1 MRRLIKRWVSDVLA
15 YLRRLRFRDRRR
27 APRKEGRFEA
37 PHRQL
42 VSRLLLSF
50 RAYRLY
56 LPAAASRGDRLPLLV
71 MLHGCRQ
78 DAQIFAEGTR
88 MNQLAD
94 RHDFIVLYPEQ
105 SRTANP
111 LGCWNWFQPAVL
123 KGAGE
128 AAAIVRIM
136 RKVAKTYP
144 VDTTRVY
151 VAGMSAGGAM
161 ASVLA
166 NCHGTLFAACA
177 IHSGLKYG
185 AAASP
190 SAALAAMRDGAPGS
204 AWELPRRAALV
215 PTLVIHGDRDQTVDP
230 VNAGQIIEQ
239 ARLAAANGAPA
250 QALVE
255 SPTRRFTSARRPYM
269 QRDYARDG
277 KVVLRLIA
285 VEGLDH
291 AWSGGDGRH
300 PFNDPQGPDASRL
313 VWDFV
318 KDFRR
323 LPDGTS
329 AGARAWRFSLSAIWD
344 RLRRR
349 A

>member
-1 MRRLIKRWVSDVLA
+1 MWRAIKRWTSNVRA
-15 YLRRLRFRDRRR
+15 WLRRLRIRDRRR
-27 APRKEGRFEA
+27 APRGRFEA
-37 PHRQL
+37 PRRQL
-42 VSRLLLSF
+42 VSRLLLTF

-71 MLHGCRQ
+71 MLHGCKQ
-78 DAQIFAEGTR
+78 DAQVFAEGTR

-94 RHDFIVLYPEQ
+94 RNDFLVLYPEQ
-105 SRTANP
+105 SRMANP
-111 LGCWNWFQPAVL
+111 LGCWNWFLPAVL

-166 NCHGTLFAACA
+166 NRHGGLFAACA

-190 SAALAAMRDGAPGS
+190 AAAFAAMRDGAPDS
-204 AWELPRRAALV
+204 AMPRPTAFV
-215 PTLVIHGDRDQTVDP
+215 PTLVIHGNRDRTVNP
-230 VNAGQIIEQ
+230 VNAGQIIDQ
-239 ARLAAANGAPA
+239 ARLAAPNGAPA

-255 SPTRRFTSARRPYM
+255 STRRVANARYPYV
-269 QRDYARDG
+269 QRDYVRDG
-277 KVVLRLIA
+277 KVVLRLMA

-291 AWSGGDGRH
+291 AWSGGDDRH

-313 VWDFV
+313 IWDFV
-318 KDFRR
+318 KNFRR
-323 LPDGTS
+323 LPDGS
-329 AGARAWRFSLSAIWD
+329 HEWSRRWSWSGIWRWLW
-344 RLRRR
+344 RR